1 MSSTSPRASFDS
13 NTTSASTIKHNI
25 TAGTDTKKS
34 SSSMTTKVKSAFA
47 KLRSSPPREG
57 ETPKEEKEGVPKS
70 VKEGSFGG
78 EASHL
83 RMQM

>member
-1 MSSTSPRASFDS
+1 
-13 NTTSASTIKHNI
+13 
-25 TAGTDTKKS
+25 
-34 SSSMTTKVKSAFA
+34 MTTKVKSAFA